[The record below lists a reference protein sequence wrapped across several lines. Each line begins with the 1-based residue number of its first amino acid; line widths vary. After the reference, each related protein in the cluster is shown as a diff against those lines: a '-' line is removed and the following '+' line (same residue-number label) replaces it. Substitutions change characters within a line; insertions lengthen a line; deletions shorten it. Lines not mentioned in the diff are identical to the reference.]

1 MFRLN
6 DSFSNQDFIY
16 DILLIIIII
25 MQFSIAEISL
35 FVVSRIL
42 LAVSVVVVAHK
53 IWYILDRA
61 MNKNNKL
68 NISTYCL
75 DFVRLVSFKH
85 QFMCA
90 IVICPHNAI

>member
-42 LAVSVVVVAHK
+42 LAVSVVVLAHK
-53 IWYILDRA
+53 IWYYLTGPWIKTI
-61 MNKNNKL
+61 N
-68 NISTYCL
+68 
-75 DFVRLVSFKH
+75 
-85 QFMCA
+85 
-90 IVICPHNAI
+90 